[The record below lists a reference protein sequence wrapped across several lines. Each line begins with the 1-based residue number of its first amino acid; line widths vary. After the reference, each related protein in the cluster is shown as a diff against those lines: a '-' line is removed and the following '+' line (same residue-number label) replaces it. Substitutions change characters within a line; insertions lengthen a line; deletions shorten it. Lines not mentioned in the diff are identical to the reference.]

1 MKSRKEMLF
10 VLGATGVG
18 KNTII
23 SQLQEKE
30 PRFTSITQ
38 YTTRAQR
45 NGESGKL
52 FIDDSEMDILS
63 TSTEYCVISTQYHT
77 GIIRY
82 AISYAEMHK
91 ILEKGGMPIVDWAIS
106 RMKSIVPRIRQKIYS
121 IYLLPPSLNELE
133 RRLRSSQRNNQE
145 ERIEKAR
152 REILR
157 FRNGEFSHMYSA
169 LIINDNVHKAVE
181 EALLLFQSNVDL

>member
-1 MKSRKEMLF
+1 MEPRKKMLF

-23 SQLQEKE
+23 SQLQVRE
-30 PRFTSITQ
+30 PRFVSITQ

-52 FIDDSEMDILS
+52 FIDNGEMDILS
-63 TSTEYCVISTQYHT
+63 ISPEYCVISTQYSS

-82 AISYAEMHK
+82 AVSYDEMRK
-91 ILEKGGMPIVDWAIS
+91 ILEKGGVPIVDWAIS
-106 RMKSIVPRIRQKIYS
+106 RMKCILPRIRRKIYS

-133 RRLRSSQRNNQE
+133 RRLRTSQRNNLE
-145 ERIEKAR
+145 ERAEKAR

-157 FRNGEFSHMYSA
+157 FRNGEFAHIYNASIVNA
-169 LIINDNVHKAVE
+169 DVHKTATDVL
-181 EALLLFQSNVDL
+181 ALFQQEANL